1 MRPRATT
8 AGVLALQG
16 AYGPHVEAI
25 RTLGLEA
32 REVRAPQH
40 LVGLT
45 HLVLP
50 GGESTTMHHLLEL
63 FDLLRPITAHHRAGQ
78 LALLGTC
85 AGTILLSK
93 GCGGHPPTLGLLDV
107 EVERNAYGR
116 QVDSFTR
123 PITIEPPGAE
133 LRGVFIRAP
142 RFTRIGAGVRVLA
155 RAGGDPVL
163 VQSRGILAATFHPE
177 LSGDPLLHRHFL
189 EPELWTAPAAEV
201 RAS

>member
-1 MRPRATT
+1 M
-8 AGVLALQG
+8 LALQG
-16 AYGPHVEAI
+16 ACDPHLEAV

-32 REVRAPQH
+32 REVRAPRH

-63 FDLLRPITAHHRAGQ
+63 FELLRPISARHRAGE

-93 GCGGHPPTLGLLDV
+93 SCGGHPPTLGLLDV

-123 PITIEPPGAE
+123 SIRIEPAITIEPAGAE
-133 LRGVFIRAP
+133 LHGVFIRAP
-142 RFTRIGAGVRVLA
+142 RFTRIGAGVQVLA
-155 RAGGDPVL
+155 RADDDPVL
-163 VQSRGILAATFHPE
+163 VQSPGILAATFHPE
-177 LSGDPLLHRHFL
+177 LAGDPLLHRRFL

-201 RAS
+201 LAS